1 MDDEGTEGKPVDV
14 SWDEKEFGDPG
25 LEDADDETEASPHEG
40 EEGQAGDV
48 A

>member
-1 MDDEGTEGKPVDV
+1 MSEFRYVGEGSEQAEEEADV
-14 SWDEKEFGDPG
+14 SELP
-25 LEDADDETEASPHEG
+25 DAENEPSPHEG